1 MICHYWYFKD
11 ISYKFQSFVCNRCY
25 DISMMIYDVKD
36 FYILDIK
43 SVNYRCIVCNMS
55 RNTAI
60 EMLNNS

>member
-1 MICHYWYFKD
+1 
-11 ISYKFQSFVCNRCY
+11 
-25 DISMMIYDVKD
+25 MMIYDVKD

-43 SVNYRCIVCNMS
+43 SVNYRCIVCNMR